1 MSKFEQVYEI
11 QKQYRRGQ
19 RSYSDAIKGIKQI
32 FYSPVAKITDEYVDW
47 LLNDY
52 NFNQEVTT
60 IRKVENDIC
69 WTNYCTDTQE
79 NAIAWYKELTGQNPS
94 HDTILFFRGMY
105 NFRIH
110 K

>member
-1 MSKFEQVYEI
+1 MNKYKEVYEI

-19 RSYSDAIKGIKQI
+19 RSYADAIKGIKQI
-32 FYSPVAKITDEYVDW
+32 FYSPVAKITDEYADW

-52 NFNQEVTT
+52 NFNQEVATM
-60 IRKVENDIC
+60 RKVENGIC
-69 WTNYCTDTQE
+69 WTNYFTDTQE

-94 HDTILFFRGMY
+94 HGTIISFRGMY